1 MFEDPLKAQEKPAP
15 SDLVNKDSDSST
27 NSSSDSSS
35 DPRTDSSSN
44 TISNA
49 EPAVPAMVIESIED
63 RWEIVGPLGVG
74 GMSAVYK
81 ARHRVTGKISAVKVL
96 LPEHKLRSQSL
107 KRFEVEAKAISA
119 LDHAH
124 IVHLSDC
131 GTTSDG
137 HLFIVMDFADGMSLA
152 ELLSQ
157 ESKLPPN
164 RALKIFQQIADALA
178 HAHRRGI
185 IHRDLK
191 PNNIM
196 LVKGQDFPDFVK
208 VVDFGIAKVVHPD
221 PETGESLSATVT
233 GEVFGS
239 PLYMSPEQYRGK
251 QLDNRSDIYS
261 MGCLMYETLTGN
273 PPFIGENPLDTLY
286 KHVTEEPKPF
296 SLPDSND
303 VEISQLESIVFKC
316 LAKDP
321 AARYESMDALKADL
335 ARVAKKQ
342 PVSLR
347 TSSGKS
353 NPISRKVVIWSAVGV
368 LLLIGIGEALML
380 TNKSPERAPEVPKA
394 AAQWNGKTLAQL
406 NEEIEKNPTADAYVE
421 RGEFYSYI
429 KDQRPNAIADFS
441 KAISLNPTFAE
452 AYRERADALLL
463 LNEFDKA
470 LKDIYHAI
478 DLDPSY
484 STNYYTLARI
494 HNAMG
499 NYSAAA
505 GDAKKGLSI
514 NPSDPAVM
522 QELSFAYNLWGHHD
536 DAIRTSDRLIKRR
549 PNDSYALAYRGLYH
563 LHRSDFEQA
572 LADTKK
578 AVDLDPNQRM
588 LYAFALE
595 GAGKSAEADAQ
606 AAQALREET
615 FPARAHRMRGEMLR
629 YRGQFNEAIESYN
642 AAIGLQPTYALGV
655 IERGVTYFRLNQ
667 FKNALIDFDQASQLN
682 LESSLA
688 LAWKALAEEKLGQ
701 HDAADRDIE
710 KAMKAP
716 TVTADVLANHAAIAL
731 ERGNSALA
739 KALAQQAVE
748 MNPHHADAYAILAK
762 LAKPGESEASK
773 LAAKLKELRYPGST
787 PQIGW

>member
-1 MFEDPLKAQEKPAP
+1 MFEDPLKAKEPQVQPDDFGNEASVASSSEK
-15 SDLVNKDSDSST
+15 VNSDS
-27 NSSSDSSS
+27 
-35 DPRTDSSSN
+35 
-44 TISNA
+44 
-49 EPAVPAMVIESIED
+49 EPAMPAMVIESIEE
-63 RWEIVGPLGVG
+63 RWEIVGSLGVG

-81 ARHRVTGKISAVKVL
+81 ARHRVTGKVSAIKVL

-131 GTTSDG
+131 GTTADG

-152 ELLSQ
+152 ELLTQ
-157 ESKLPPN
+157 EVKLAPD

-191 PNNIM
+191 PSNIM

-261 MGCLMYETLTGN
+261 MGCLMYEAMTGN

-286 KHVTEEPKPF
+286 KHVTEEPKSF
-296 SLPDSND
+296 SFPGSND
-303 VEISQLESIVFKC
+303 AQSKQLEQLIFTC

-321 AARYESMDALKADL
+321 SARYESMDALKADL
-335 ARVAKKQ
+335 DRVAQRQ
-342 PVSLR
+342 PVAI
-347 TSSGKS
+347 KS
-353 NPISRKVVIWSAVGV
+353 
-368 LLLIGIGEALML
+368 IGNI
-380 TNKSPERAPEVPKA
+380 TDKSPNTAKLAKSFGFFLLACTLVGLTVLVINVKTPTKSPNVTKVDKLH
-394 AAQWNGKTLAQL
+394 GKTLAQL
-406 NEEIEKNPTADAYVE
+406 NEEIEKYPTAEAYLE

-429 KDQRPNAIADFS
+429 KDQRPNAIADFT
-441 KAISLNPTFAE
+441 KAINLNPTLAE
-452 AYRERADALLL
+452 AYRDRAESLLM

-470 LKDIYHAI
+470 LKDSYQSIS
-478 DLDPSY
+478 LDPNY

-494 HNAMG
+494 HNSMG
-499 NYSAAA
+499 NYKAATMNA
-505 GDAKKGLSI
+505 QKGLSI
-514 NPSDPAVM
+514 NPADLAAL

-536 DAIRTSDRLIKRR
+536 DAIKTSDRLIKMH
-549 PNDSYALAYRGLYH
+549 PDDSYALAYRGLYH
-563 LHRSDFEQA
+563 LHRSDFDQA
-572 LADTKK
+572 LADTEK
-578 AVDLDPNQRM
+578 AVELDPRQRM

-595 GAGKSAEADAQ
+595 GAGKLDEADAQ

-629 YRGQFNEAIESYN
+629 YRGQFNEAIEAYS
-642 AAIGLQPTYALGV
+642 AAIALEPTYALGV

-667 FKNALIDFDQASQLN
+667 FKNALIDFDQATQLN
-682 LESSLA
+682 PDSSLG
-688 LAWKALAEEKLGQ
+688 LAWKALVEEKLGQ
-701 HDAADRDIE
+701 RDAADRDIE
-710 KAMKAP
+710 KATNAP
-716 TVTADVLANHAAIAL
+716 TVTADVLANHAAIEF
-731 ERGNSALA
+731 ERGNSSEAKLLA
-739 KALAQQAVE
+739 ERAVK
-748 MNPHHADAYAILAK
+748 MNPYHADAYAILAK
-762 LAKPGESEASK
+762 LAKPGGVEAVNLTSK
-773 LAAKLKELRYPGST
+773 LEKLHYPGST

>member
-1 MFEDPLKAQEKPAP
+1 MFEDPLKSQEK
-15 SDLVNKDSDSST
+15 LVQPDGEAEAVALS
-27 NSSSDSSS
+27 NSS
-35 DPRTDSSSN
+35 
-44 TISNA
+44 
-49 EPAVPAMVIESIED
+49 VPAMVIESIED
-63 RWEIVGPLGVG
+63 RWEIVSPLGVG

-81 ARHRVTGKISAVKVL
+81 ARHRVTGKISAIKVL

-131 GTTSDG
+131 GTTADG

-152 ELLSQ
+152 ELLTK
-157 ESKLPPN
+157 EAKLAPE

-191 PNNIM
+191 PSNIM

-261 MGCLMYETLTGN
+261 LGCLMYETLTGN

-286 KHVTEEPKPF
+286 KHVTEEPAPF
-296 SLPDSND
+296 SFSGSND
-303 VEISQLESIVFKC
+303 ADSKQLENIIFTC

-321 AARYESMDALKADL
+321 TARYESMDALKADL
-335 ARVAKKQ
+335 DRVAQRQ
-342 PVSLR
+342 PVV
-347 TSSGKS
+347 GKS
-353 NPISRKVVIWSAVGV
+353 SNQKPGKSATKRV
-368 LLLIGIGEALML
+368 LLWGSLSALFIASGLALML
-380 TNKSPERAPEVPKA
+380 GTVHPTKAPSVPTPDE
-394 AAQWNGKTLAQL
+394 WNGKTLAQL
-406 NEEIEKNPTADAYVE
+406 NEEIEKYPTADAYFD
-421 RGEFYSYI
+421 RGEFYSYK
-429 KDQRPNAIADFS
+429 KDQRPNAIADFT
-441 KAISLNPTFAE
+441 KAIELNPTYAE
-452 AYRERADALLL
+452 AYRERAGNLLM

-470 LKDIYHAI
+470 LKDSYRSIE
-478 DLDPSY
+478 LDPNY

-494 HNAMG
+494 HNALG
-499 NYSAAA
+499 NYKAAA
-505 GDAKKGLSI
+505 MDAKKGLSI
-514 NPSDPAVM
+514 NPNDQAVH
-522 QELSFAYNLWGHHD
+522 QELSFAYNLWGRHD
-536 DAIRTSDRLIKRR
+536 EAIKTSNALIKKH
-549 PNDSYALAYRGLYH
+549 PDDGYALAYRGLYH
-563 LHRSDFEQA
+563 LHRSDFDEA
-572 LADTKK
+572 LADTEK
-578 AVDLDPNQRM
+578 AMQFDPRQRM

-595 GAGKSAEADAQ
+595 GAGKHDEADAQ
-606 AAQALREET
+606 ANQALREET

-629 YRGQFNEAIESYN
+629 YRGQFNEAIEEYS
-642 AAIGLQPTYALGV
+642 AAIALEPTYALGV
-655 IERGVTYFRLNQ
+655 IERGVTYFRLKQ
-667 FKNALIDFDQASQLN
+667 FKNALIDFDQATQLN
-682 LESSLA
+682 PDWSLG

-701 HDAADRDIE
+701 HDNADRDIE

-716 TVTADVLANHAAIAL
+716 TVTADVLANQAAIEV
-731 ERGNSALA
+731 ERGHFTEAKSLA
-739 KALAQQAVE
+739 EQAVK
-748 MNPHHADAYAILAK
+748 MNPYHADAYAILAK
-762 LAKPGESEASK
+762 LAKPGDLESTNLAS
-773 LAAKLKELRYPGST
+773 KLKELHYPGST